1 MPDMCYNWLGIY
13 TFKEKHLVINLQYA
27 VELVSVLLMIFVT
40 SEELVS
46 VTTEYIS
53 NTFLSTLNDYGFDN
67 EYLKV
72 SSIAFLF

>member
-1 MPDMCYNWLGIY
+1 M
-13 TFKEKHLVINLQYA
+13 INLQYA